1 MSATTLI
8 ELPRREDP
16 REERNWGAPSYLDRL
31 HDLDDAIQHTPIN
44 ERATSKACQEAF
56 SELHRMSLP
65 RFHTCTKCG
74 MQYGNSETYLE
85 IKSEADVPG
94 ICPRCS

>member
-1 MSATTLI
+1 MIDTSVI
-8 ELPRREDP
+8 EPQRREDP

-31 HDLDDAIQHTPIN
+31 QALDDIIQHTPIN

-56 SELHRMSLP
+56 SELHEMNRP

-74 MQYGNSETYLE
+74 MQYGNDKTYLE